1 MTSNSSGGTA
11 APRISLRSACAARA
25 LRVLRA
31 ARSGALV
38 AAAVA
43 IAVAAA
49 HAQRGDN
56 EDIRIDDTAVFP
68 ESVTSTAAGVVYAGS
83 IKGNVYRALPNES
96 VATAWIETTP
106 ENGILTIL
114 GVLADEASGTL
125 WLCSAPNFFGPER
138 SQGVS
143 ALMAFDLATG
153 AKKGEYAF
161 PPPASVCNDIAVDAA
176 GTAFATDTSNGR
188 IFTLEKGAQ
197 ALTLYGE
204 DRSLVGIDGIA
215 FAEDGTLYINN
226 VRSNQIVRVAD
237 ADGSMGALTVLELN
251 VPISGPDGFRPLGG
265 NRFLQAEGNT
275 GRVSVVTIDGNRAV
289 IDVLSDEFVSTPGA
303 TAVGDTAY
311 VLESNIRYLTDATL
325 RGQDPGP
332 FVIHAVPMRR

>member
-1 MTSNSSGGTA
+1 
-11 APRISLRSACAARA
+11 
-25 LRVLRA
+25 
-31 ARSGALV
+31 
-38 AAAVA
+38 
-43 IAVAAA
+43 
-49 HAQRGDN
+49 
-56 EDIRIDDTAVFP
+56 
-68 ESVTSTAAGVVYAGS
+68 
-83 IKGNVYRALPNES
+83 
-96 VATAWIETTP
+96 VATAWIKTTP
-106 ENGILTIL
+106 ENGILAIL

-143 ALMAFDLATG
+143 ALMAFELATG
-153 AKKGEYAF
+153 AQKGVYPF
-161 PPPASVCNDIAVDAA
+161 PAPASVCNDIAVARD
-176 GTAFATDTSNGR
+176 GTAYATDTQNGR
-188 IFTLEKGAQ
+188 IFKLARDAK
-197 ALTLYGE
+197 ALALYGE

-237 ADGSMGALTVLELN
+237 DNGSMGALTVLELSE
-251 VPISGPDGFRPLGG
+251 PISGPDGFRPLGG

-275 GRVSVVTIDGNRAV
+275 GRVSIVTIEGENAV

-311 VLESNIRYLTDATL
+311 VLESNIRFLTDPAL